1 MTAPG
6 DGDTGCEGGGCDDNK
21 LIVSILTLPAEEQ
34 SESSQPKKKQT
45 VSIATPPHTSSDASK
60 KSRLVL
66 FWC

>member
-45 VSIATPPHTSSDASK
+45 VSIATPHTSSDASK